1 MQKKGEKH
9 PLTKPQH
16 QLLLSLVHSRNKQS
30 RKVFDK
36 KGNCFTNKSLREIEK
51 VTTHSKSSL
60 GRLFK
65 VLNDR
70 DLTRTVANHKGEA
83 VTMLSPL
90 FMPCT
95 THHLEKRCKL
105 AVYALGSY
113 KKACEWSDACRAN
126 SVIYDLD
133 TFTLADIID
142 FETGEVT
149 PQRKIRRALTQ
160 FELREWERY
169 RHSYSCTDRTK
180 HRPPK
185 RA

>member
-1 MQKKGEKH
+1 MQKKGEKR

-16 QLLLSLVHSRNKQS
+16 QLLLGLVHSRNKQS

-36 KGNCFTNKSLREIEK
+36 KDNCFTNKSLRELEK
-51 VTTHSKSSL
+51 VTPYSKSSL

-65 VLNDR
+65 KLEER
-70 DLTRTVANHKGEA
+70 DLTRTITNHKGES
-83 VTMLSPL
+83 VTMLSPS

-95 THHLEKRCKL
+95 THYLEKRFKL
-105 AVYALGSY
+105 AVYTLGSY
-113 KKACEWSDACRAN
+113 QKACDWSDACRTD

-133 TFTLADIID
+133 TFTLADVIN
-142 FETGEVT
+142 FETGEVL
-149 PQRKIRRALTQ
+149 PQREIRRTLNV
-160 FELREWERY
+160 FEVKEWDKY